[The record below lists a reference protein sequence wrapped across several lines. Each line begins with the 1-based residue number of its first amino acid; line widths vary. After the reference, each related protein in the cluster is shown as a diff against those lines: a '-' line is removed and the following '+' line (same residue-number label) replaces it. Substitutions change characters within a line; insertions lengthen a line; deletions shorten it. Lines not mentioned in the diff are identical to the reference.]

1 MGKIKIKNESTPG
14 TSDSGTT
21 TIYVDTADKHAKTID
36 DAGVVTDLTTGTD
49 ANAIH
54 DNIAGEIDAV
64 TPKGVPTSSDKILIE
79 DAADSNN
86 KKSITIGDLP
96 DTPPSGSA
104 GGDLGGTYPNPT
116 VDDGADGTAI
126 HDNVA
131 AEINA
136 VTEKVTPISA
146 DLLIIE
152 DSADSNNKK
161 KVQIGNLPGGPPSG
175 SAGGDLSGTY
185 PNPTVDDG
193 ADSTAI
199 HDNVAGEI
207 DAVTLKGAP
216 TGSDKLLIEDAADS
230 NNKKSIAISSL
241 PAPTIAHSATT
252 GQTADDHHSQVHDLA
267 GSDHNASTLANL
279 NLKISDA
286 TLDDAGDSRT
296 PSAHNTSH
304 QSGGS
309 DAIKLDDLAAPD
321 DNTDLN
327 VSTSAH
333 GLTPKLSN
341 VATQYLDG
349 TGAYSVPAGGGG
361 GDADAIHD
369 NVAAEISAITEKVTP
384 ISADLIIIED
394 SADSNNKKKV
404 QLGNLPAGASD
415 PSSWMDR
422 AAFTDNN
429 SYINT
434 SNDFTTDAA
443 NAVPIDITHTPNAT
457 GVYLI
462 TVDVLWSVDTGTFD
476 QQGELVVDNGGAGT
490 ATTVRWRYRAE
501 PKDAAGVPDDGGSA
515 GTDQRF
521 PATLKY
527 LHTATASTAF
537 NIIFRHRATDD
548 GIESTIKAS
557 VLTIERWS

>member
-21 TIYVDTADKHAKTID
+21 TIYVDSADKHAKTID
-36 DAGVVTDLTTGTD
+36 DAGVVTDLTSGTD
-49 ANAIH
+49 PNAIH
-54 DNIAGEIDAV
+54 DNVDREIEPITSKA
-64 TPKGVPTSSDKILIE
+64 VPTTADFLLIE
-79 DAADSNN
+79 DAADNHS

-116 VDDGADGTAI
+116 VNDGADSTAI

-131 AEINA
+131 SEISA

-161 KVQIGNLPGGPPSG
+161 KIQIGNLPSSG
-175 SAGGDLSGTY
+175 GGD
-185 PNPTVDDG
+185 
-193 ADSTAI
+193 ADAI

-207 DAVTLKGAP
+207 DAITLKGTP

-252 GQTADDHHSQVHDLA
+252 GQTADDHHNQQHALGGA
-267 GSDHNASTLANL
+267 DHTAATLAEL
-279 NLKISDA
+279 NALVSDA
-286 TLDDAGDSRT
+286 TLDDSGDSRT
-296 PSAHNTSH
+296 PSAHASSH

-333 GLTPKLSN
+333 GLAPKLPN
-341 VATQYLDG
+341 DATQYLDG
-349 TGAYSVPAGGGG
+349 TGSYSVPAGGGG

-384 ISADLIIIED
+384 ISADLMIIED

-422 AAFTDNN
+422 ASWVDNT

-434 SNDFTTDAA
+434 TADFTTDAA
-443 NAVPIDITHTPNAT
+443 NAVPIDVTHTPNAS

-462 TVDVLWSVDTGTFD
+462 TLDVLWSVDTGTFD
-476 QQGELVVDNGGAGT
+476 QQAELVVDDGGTGT
-490 ATTVRWRYRAE
+490 ASTIRWRYRVE
-501 PKDAAGVPDDGGSA
+501 PKDAAGSPDDGGSA

-521 PATLKY
+521 PASLRY
-527 LHTATASTAF
+527 LHTSTASTAF
-537 NIIFRHRATDD
+537 NIIFRHRPTDD

-557 VLTIERWS
+557 ILTVERWS